1 MLILTSVIGITFSFI
16 MKGHIHSHFRNKWNL
31 RNASTTED
39 LNYSS
44 SVIIL
49 EKEMAPHSSTL
60 AWRIPGMG
68 EPGGLRSMGSHRE
81 SDTTEVT

>member
-1 MLILTSVIGITFSFI
+1 MNGY
-16 MKGHIHSHFRNKWNL
+16 IHSHFTNKWNL

-49 EKEMAPHSSTL
+49 PFVWKEVLFGQLSVHSLIVSLGNIPERT
-60 AWRIPGMG
+60 RIF
-68 EPGGLRSMGSHRE
+68 
-81 SDTTEVT
+81 